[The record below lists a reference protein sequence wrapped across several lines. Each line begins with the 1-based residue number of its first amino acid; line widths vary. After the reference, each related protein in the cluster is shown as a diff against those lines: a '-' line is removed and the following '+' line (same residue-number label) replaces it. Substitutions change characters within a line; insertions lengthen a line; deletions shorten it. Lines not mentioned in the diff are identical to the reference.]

1 MPDPD
6 GATAAKPPNPAPAD
20 TESEAGAKRAALHG
34 IAHSINGALNTLALN
49 VELLDRSA
57 ANRVGSEEDELARTR
72 YLTSLRRA
80 IGEIQAI
87 VELRLSPLGRRD
99 RTDASS

>member
-1 MPDPD
+1 MPDSD
-6 GATAAKPPNPAPAD
+6 AATAGKPPDPAD
-20 TESEAGAKRAALHG
+20 EETETGSQRAAVRG